1 MPDIKHC
8 DETSVHGKHSWTE
21 KGTLPDYP
29 EEVTLHHVCNGTPS
43 KSTLQG
49 ATREPAAWAEAA
61 DAGEFAAR
69 WNAMDAEE
77 RERAFQHLLKSQQTA
92 VQCFIR
98 NHETLEEEL
107 RDKRQA
113 DWRAE
118 GQIENLLADELYDG
132 SNGPLNEERMEDYR
146 RSLARKLNADFGPPA
161 PVVPVRDTQWYAY
174 WTGVHQ
180 SVQHWADGSQMKC
193 PYPQP
198 PIDSEYHCA
207 KDPGCN
213 IKYGGEAPDQ
223 EHSARC
229 AQLNRVAWGV
239 KK

>member
-1 MPDIKHC
+1 MQSIAL
-8 DETSVHGKHSWTE
+8 E
-21 KGTLPDYP
+21 
-29 EEVTLHHVCNGTPS
+29 
-43 KSTLQG
+43 G
-49 ATREPAAWAEAA
+49 ATREPAPWVEVAN
-61 DAGEFAAR
+61 AGEFAAR

-77 RERAFQHLLKSQQTA
+77 RERAFQHILEAQRTS
-92 VQCFIR
+92 VQCFIQD
-98 NHETLEEEL
+98 HSTLVEQL
-107 RDKRQA
+107 KDKRQA

-118 GQIENLLADELYDG
+118 GKVENLLADHLYDG
-132 SNGPLNEERMEDYR
+132 GNGPLTDSQAEDYR
-146 RSLARKLNADFGPPA
+146 RNLARTLVEEFGPPA

-180 SVQHWADGSQMKC
+180 SVQHWSDGREMRN

-229 AQLNRVAWGV
+229 AQLNRVAW
-239 KK
+239 K